1 MSAKQTPT
9 KILVDHKE
17 VIAVELTNSKGT
29 YVKLFN
35 YGAIINKFVVI
46 NKNGER
52 QDIVLGFDEFEGYIS
67 EDYLNNYPY
76 LGAIIGRYAN
86 RIKNGEYTI
95 DGMTYQ
101 LPKTNG
107 NDCLHGGV
115 EGFDR
120 KIWDIVALEDS
131 PQPSVTFQYFSID
144 GEEGFVGDLA
154 VQLKFTL
161 TDNNELI
168 LTYQADTDEATPI
181 NLTHHSYFNLS
192 AKGDDVRRHLHQINS
207 SNWLEQDDNFV
218 VTGKQ
223 IPVEGSHYD
232 FRKAKEI
239 AESWDEE
246 NGYDQT
252 YVLDKV
258 YEDLTLASKTVDQ
271 TSGLTLSIYT
281 TEPVAHFYTAK
292 YLDVKNG
299 KGGKHYR
306 SFDGFCIETQH
317 HPNGINLNDVPSTI
331 LRPDEIYSQ
340 TTIYKVSTV

>member
-1 MSAKQTPT
+1 MSAKHTST
-9 KILVDHKE
+9 HILIDNKE
-17 VIAVELTNSKGT
+17 VIAVELANSKGT

-35 YGAIINKFVVI
+35 YGAIINKFVVT
-46 NKNGER
+46 NKIGEL
-52 QDIVLGFDEFEGYIS
+52 QDIVLGFDQFEGYIS
-67 EDYLNNYPY
+67 EDYLSNYPY
-76 LGAIIGRYAN
+76 FGAIIGRYAN
-86 RIKNGEYTI
+86 RIKDGEYTI
-95 DGMTYQ
+95 DGVTYQ

-107 NDCLHGGV
+107 SDCLHGGV

-120 KIWDIVALEDS
+120 KIWDIVALEDT
-131 PQPSVTFQYFSID
+131 PQPSVTFQYFSLD
-144 GEEGFVGDLA
+144 GEEGFVGDLV

-168 LTYQADTDEATPI
+168 LTYQADTDEATPV

-192 AKGDDVRRHLHQINS
+192 ANGDNIKKHKHQINS

-223 IPVEGSHYD
+223 IPVVGTHYD
-232 FRKAKEI
+232 FRIPKEI
-239 AESWDEE
+239 AEGWNEE

-252 YVLDKV
+252 YVLDKT
-258 YEDLTLASKTVDQ
+258 YGELTLASKTADQ
-271 TSGLTLSIYT
+271 SSGLTLAIYT

-299 KGGKHYR
+299 KGGKHYQ

-317 HPNGINLNDVPSTI
+317 HPNGINLGDVPSTI
-331 LRPDEIYSQ
+331 LKPDEVYSQ
-340 TTIYKVSTV
+340 TTIYKVTAI